1 MTTSC
6 TFLVLYDVV
15 TSPLC
20 VLCYQVLG
28 RAEPALQ
35 EANGRDVQVAQQNYT
50 EAQQHVRDGGNT
62 GAESVRCW
70 QSFMKDVVPLNLF
83 VNAFENFSIAMI
95 LPSQD
100 RTQQE
105 RIRSLEEVVHVLN
118 ESVAGLNARLE
129 MTHEHVIERHLYL
142 MLIEFTIFMVA
153 MYWCLGRQKE
163 HYT

>member
-1 MTTSC
+1 
-6 TFLVLYDVV
+6 
-15 TSPLC
+15 
-20 VLCYQVLG
+20 
-28 RAEPALQ
+28 
-35 EANGRDVQVAQQNYT
+35 
-50 EAQQHVRDGGNT
+50 
-62 GAESVRCW
+62 
-70 QSFMKDVVPLNLF
+70 MKDVVPLNLF
-83 VNAFENFSIAMI
+83 VNAFENLSIAMI